1 MASISLQRVTKR
13 YGRGEA
19 SHLALDGVSLD
30 VARGEFVALLGPS
43 GSGKTSLLRAIAGLE
58 RIDAGR
64 IVIGDDCVADG
75 AHHAAPEHRN
85 VGVVFQNHA
94 LWPHLS
100 VFENVAFPLRE
111 ARLAL
116 PDITHRTMDAL
127 ARVELDALAKRKP
140 GELSGGQK
148 QRVSLARALVA
159 RPRVI
164 LFDEP
169 LASLDVELRRD
180 MMRHISQ
187 LRSADSTMVYVT
199 HNQEEALGLAD
210 RIAVLHAG
218 RIEQLASPEVLCS
231 EPATRRVAEF
241 MGSGNLLPAV
251 SSGVHG
257 DRCIAL
263 LGDLRVAVR
272 CHRATTAGEPLTLAV
287 APTDLV
293 PVPDTAQ
300 GLRAR
305 VVQAFFQGH
314 AHWSV
319 DAELELPSGMQRV
332 QLTQATRLPPRN
344 GECLNLMVRNAWVIP
359 QPAPE

>member
-1 MASISLQRVTKR
+1 LASISLKHVIKR
-13 YGRGEA
+13 YGRGDA
-19 SHLALDGVSLD
+19 SHLALDGVSLE
-30 VARGEFVALLGPS
+30 VAQGEFVALLGPS
-43 GSGKTSLLRAIAGLE
+43 GSGKTSLLRSVAGLE

-64 IVIGDDCVADG
+64 IMIGENRVADHS
-75 AHHAAPEHRN
+75 HHVDPEHRN

-111 ARLAL
+111 ARLASAE
-116 PDITHRTMDAL
+116 IRHRTTEEL
-127 ARVELDALAKRKP
+127 ARVELDALAARKP

-159 RPRVI
+159 RPGVI

-169 LASLDVELRRD
+169 LASLDVELRRE

-187 LRSADSTMVYVT
+187 VRSADIAMMYVT

-218 RIEQLASPEVLCS
+218 RIEQLASPEVLCR

-241 MGSGNLLPAV
+241 MGRGNLLPAI
-251 SSGVHG
+251 SDGMRDGVCLASVAG
-257 DRCIAL
+257 
-263 LGDLRVAVR
+263 LRLPVR
-272 CHRATTAGEPLTLAV
+272 CQDPMAAGAALTLAV
-287 APTDLV
+287 TPCDLV
-293 PVPDTAQ
+293 PVSDAEP

-314 AHWSV
+314 SGWSV
-319 DAELELPSGMQRV
+319 DAELELPTGVIPV
-332 QLTQATRLPPRN
+332 QLTLDARLHPRR
-344 GECLNLMVRNAWVIP
+344 GEHLNLTVRNAWVIP
-359 QPAPE
+359 A